1 MKGKRKML
9 KISNIKKSYG
19 DVEVLKGIDLEIE
32 KNDIVGFIG
41 KNGAGKT
48 TTIKIIVGLLRND
61 DGNILI
67 NGMDSNDEGYKKSF
81 GYVPDEPFIY
91 EGLTGEEYLM
101 FLSELW
107 DITFPYEKVKFLIE
121 KFQLEKAYKM
131 YVSKYSFGM
140 KKKIAIIGA
149 LIHDPK
155 ILILDEPLNGL
166 DPESSY
172 ITKEILKDYA
182 QKGNS
187 VFFSSHTLEVV
198 EKLCTKIAILKD
210 GIISDFKSIDD
221 ILCIDGQSLES
232 YFYEVSNNDE

>member
-1 MKGKRKML
+1 ML
-9 KISNIKKSYG
+9 ELSNVKKSYG
-19 DVEVLKGIDLEIE
+19 DVEILKGINLKVESG
-32 KNDIVGFIG
+32 DIVGFIG

-48 TTIKIIVGLLRND
+48 TTIKIIVGLLKKD
-61 DGNILI
+61 EGNIFI
-67 NGMDSNDEGYKKSF
+67 NGMNPNNENYKKSF

-107 DITFPYEKVKFLIE
+107 DIPFSYEKVKPLIK

-131 YVSKYSFGM
+131 FISKYSFGM

-149 LIHDPK
+149 LIHNPK
-155 ILILDEPLNGL
+155 VLILDEPLNGL

-172 ITKEILKDYA
+172 ITKEILKVYA
-182 QKGNS
+182 SKGNS

-210 GIISDFKSIDD
+210 GIISDFKAIDD
-221 ILCIDGQSLES
+221 ILSTNGKSLES
-232 YFYEVSNNDE
+232 YFYEVSNSDE